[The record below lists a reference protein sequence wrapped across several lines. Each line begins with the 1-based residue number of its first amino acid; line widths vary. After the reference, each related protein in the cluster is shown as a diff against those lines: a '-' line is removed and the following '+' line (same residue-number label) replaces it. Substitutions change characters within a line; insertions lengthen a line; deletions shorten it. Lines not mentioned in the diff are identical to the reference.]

1 MTDKVLYFPYIKVP
15 ETKWFTQVLLYW
27 DEVGSIVPREYIYR
41 PEKLGSYMRDLVKAE
56 LVKQILPSDYIYK
69 IPRFEEAF
77 LQLVERNESVIKR
90 QTVDLDSEET
100 FRIHIEKFGD
110 DLARQLSKMGLARSV
125 GYPWFQV
132 ESVTADLFMAY
143 LSSVLGRLEDLQM
156 CPITDH
162 PQYFS
167 AFTKFPKSKPKA
179 ADVISELRI
188 AVLHR
193 ILPVPAGV
201 ISVSELA
208 NFKARYINQLSHLRR
223 SVESAL
229 FDMSLILDTQTRNE
243 RLNLFKRNL
252 EEEIAELKARMLE
265 RKWPQLNLGT
275 VCCLL
280 AAAIPGAE
288 AVTTGDTASAL
299 KALPGLVAAIYFAFK
314 ETPNQSE
321 IMQSPLAYAALFQ
334 RRFR

>member
-1 MTDKVLYFPYIKVP
+1 MIDKVLYFPYIRVP
-15 ETKWFTQVLLYW
+15 ETKWFIQVLLYW
-27 DEVGSIVPREYIYR
+27 DEVGSIVPREYVYR
-41 PEKLGSYMRDLVKAE
+41 PEKLGAYMRDLVKAE
-56 LVKQILPSDYIYK
+56 LVKQILPSDYIYQ

-77 LQLVERNESVIKR
+77 LQLIERDKSIVKR

-100 FRIHIEKFGD
+100 FRIHIDKFGD

-125 GYPWFQV
+125 GYPWFEV

-162 PQYFS
+162 SQYFS
-167 AFTKFPKSKPKA
+167 AFSKYPKSKPKA
-179 ADVISELRI
+179 TDVISELRI
-188 AVLHR
+188 AVLDR

-223 SVESAL
+223 SVEAAL
-229 FDMSLILDTQTRNE
+229 FDISLIHDDQTRNE
-243 RLNLFKRNL
+243 RATLFKRNL

-275 VCCLL
+275 ICGLL

-288 AVTTGDTASAL
+288 TVATGDIVSSL
-299 KALPGLVAAIYFAFK
+299 KALPGLVAAIYSAFK
-314 ETPNQSE
+314 ETPDQSE
-321 IMQSPLAYAALFQ
+321 IMQSPLAYAALVQ